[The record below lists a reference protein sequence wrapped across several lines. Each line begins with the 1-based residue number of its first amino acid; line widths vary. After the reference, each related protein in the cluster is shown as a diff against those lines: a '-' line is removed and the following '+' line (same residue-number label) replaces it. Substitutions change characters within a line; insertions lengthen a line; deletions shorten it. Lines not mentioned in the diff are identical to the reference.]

1 MTAALLAKHLAFA
14 AAIAVFSG
22 LIVRLM
28 TRAGVMDLPD
38 ARKAHDRPVPK
49 GGGVGVVAAFMAGM
63 LVLYWREPMLV
74 QETPLRA
81 LVIAAAAIAAVAFLD
96 DVKSW
101 SFRVKL
107 GAQLVAATVAVAGG
121 LVVDTLNL
129 PLLGPV
135 PLGWAGAPLT
145 VCWIL
150 YATNAMNF
158 IDGLN
163 GLAAGSA
170 ALASAALAGIAAAQG
185 GVFAYVAALLL
196 AAGLIGFL
204 PFNFPRAR
212 IFLGDVGSQFAG
224 FLLAILAIAAGRF
237 QNVELSILLV
247 PMLLFGIL
255 YDVAFTLLRRLLA
268 GEHVTQAHRSHL
280 YQIAHRSGMPATT
293 VTLVHWGF
301 VLWGAL
307 CCALFLHGTGLAR
320 AALPLLVIPPQL
332 AWTAYV
338 AHRARSKDTPW

>member
-1 MTAALLAKHLAFA
+1 
-14 AAIAVFSG
+14 
-22 LIVRLM
+22 M
-28 TRAGVMDLPD
+28 TRAGVMDVPE

-49 GGGVGVVAAFMAGM
+49 GGGVGVVAAFMAGL
-63 LVLYWREPMLV
+63 LVLYWREPALMR
-74 QETPLRA
+74 ETPLRA

-96 DVKSW
+96 DVRNW
-101 SFRVKL
+101 SFRIKL
-107 GAQLVAATVAVAGG
+107 AAQLVAAIIAVAGG

-135 PLGWAGAPLT
+135 SLGWAGAPLT

-170 ALASAALAGIAAAQG
+170 ALAAAALAGIAAAQG
-185 GVFAYVAALLL
+185 GVFAYFAALLL
-196 AAGLIGFL
+196 AAGLLGFL
-204 PFNFPRAR
+204 PFNFPYAR

-237 QNVELSILLV
+237 QNVELSILLM

-268 GEHVTQAHRSHL
+268 GERVTQAHRSHL
-280 YQIAHRSGMPATT
+280 YQIAHRSGLPGIT

-307 CCALFLHGTGLAR
+307 CCALFLHAEGLVR
-320 AALPLLVIPPQL
+320 AATPLLVIAPQL
-332 AWTAYV
+332 GWTVLV
-338 AHRARSKDTPW
+338 AHRARVADTRW